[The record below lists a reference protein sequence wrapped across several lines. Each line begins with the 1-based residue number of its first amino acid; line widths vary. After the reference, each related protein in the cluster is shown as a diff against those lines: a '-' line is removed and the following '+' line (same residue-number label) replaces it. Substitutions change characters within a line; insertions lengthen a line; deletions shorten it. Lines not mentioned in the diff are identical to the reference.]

1 MADEQELHVVLLGD
15 STLDNLIWVGDRV
28 QECVVGELRARLAA
42 RTPQQQH
49 GAAAGSRVTSFAAD
63 GFTTADVLH
72 GAEPVLSR
80 AAWARVGEPFPL
92 SAPDDGAGKLTRWI
106 LRPLACLAE
115 LHGRQAVSH
124 VVLSVGGNDILVVL
138 GAMHRLPG
146 AIAALQENYRAI
158 VAEALR
164 TCPRLVL
171 VLQYRP
177 CLQMDAEFYGVY
189 QAMAAAPGEGDGA
202 AKLAQL
208 MGVIFA
214 PVLAL
219 ARAERLPVVDLPNS
233 MDPSDASLFS
243 HQIEPSAAGS
253 AFIAGMLADVLGS
266 HDFAGP
272 SRIYS
277 RDSGKAAGP
286 GAGTGD
292 GELQVGEN
300 GGVGGGTGWRVRSV
314 AEGGVGGGGGGG
326 GGGDGA
332 GGDAAAN
339 AAEAQRQRQVR
350 AGGQVMGAAPLP
362 EAVAHLVAM
371 GFEEDRAR
379 AALALCGNLPAA
391 ALDRLLAE

>member
-92 SAPDDGAGKLTRWI
+92 SAPDGGAA

-124 VVLSVGGNDILVVL
+124 VVLSVGGNDIRVVL

-326 GGGDGA
+326 GGGGDGA

-350 AGGQVMGAAPLP
+350 AGGGQVMGAAPLP